1 MGFIKITHSYSTNVY
16 NTQTIWK
23 IIVAAGTSK
32 WQILFEW
39 NKQKY
44 GVYVLYMNY
53 WIVTLNR
60 QIKWQKSNVFI
71 WKLKKCAAFFITC
84 AMLFFSGFLAL
95 SIKFPPFQPFS
106 HFMSLT
112 SPAFIF
118 PPRFDLS
125 AIFHFYSLLRRVSP
139 LPCLKFPCLFT

>member
-53 WIVTLNR
+53 
-60 QIKWQKSNVFI
+60 
-71 WKLKKCAAFFITC
+71 
-84 AMLFFSGFLAL
+84 
-95 SIKFPPFQPFS
+95 
-106 HFMSLT
+106 
-112 SPAFIF
+112 
-118 PPRFDLS
+118 
-125 AIFHFYSLLRRVSP
+125 
-139 LPCLKFPCLFT
+139 